1 MRTCACMHAHAG
13 ERLKSALF
21 AREGG
26 EGGGEGQE
34 EGAAGGTP
42 AAATS
47 DTLERAEQAE
57 AALARLRPLLAQA
70 QKDIL
75 ALITE
80 KEALAAELDDV
91 KRAREREA
99 EAAAQALDELS
110 RSRPQSRPCAVCS
123 AVEEG
128 GAGLSGGGLSKEVDR
143 GGLSEI
149 AQHLGRISEL
159 EGAQRGLLEQ
169 VLCACAVCICELE
182 GTQRGL
188 LEQVL
193 CACAVCICELE
204 GTQRGLLE
212 QVETRYVL
220 CAYVLCACVLCACVL
235 CAYVHMCCVHATL
248 RRWRPPKQ
256 MRASRVSRS
265 PRCRRRWRR

>member
-128 GAGLSGGGLSKEVDR
+128 GAGLSGGGVSKEVDR

-188 LEQVL
+188 LEQV
-193 CACAVCICELE
+193 
-204 GTQRGLLE
+204 
-212 QVETRYVL
+212 ETRYVL

-235 CAYVHMCCVHATL
+235 CAYAHMCCVHATL